1 MSVPVK
7 KQAKKRK
14 SQVPVALV
22 YFATLMLFI
31 AVFGLIASFI
41 IDKLNELN
49 DPKPVNNKAPVA
61 SFNLLY
67 AHVNSKNVLAEMSVV
82 RVSPETNKVV
92 LLPVSSY
99 IKNDESDKTFR
110 EIYEDGGVVKL
121 KNAVENTFGVKV
133 DNYVTVSNKAYE
145 RLIDMIG
152 GIIYTPKE
160 DLYYIAKNDADDI
173 SIRSGQAISLV
184 GRQIRLI
191 SQYPVFE
198 SGKKGNLEFMGEA
211 LEQLVTSALRQTSI
225 TKNNL
230 DNMYNII
237 IENSDTDWDR
247 NSFKIHKTYI
257 KNMLDTNDT
266 ECILLTPDGEWSD
279 NKMTVSDQFNDELKK
294 IIEETEPAENEN

>member
-99 IKNDESDKTFR
+99 IKNDGSDKTFR

-121 KNAVENTFGVKV
+121 KNAVENTFNVKI

>member
-92 LLPVSSY
+92 LIPVSSY
-99 IKNDESDKTFR
+99 IKNDGSDKTFR

>member
-1 MSVPVK
+1 MSVPFK

-49 DPKPVNNKAPVA
+49 DPKPVNNKTPVA

-67 AHVNSKNVLAEMSVV
+67 AHVNSKNVLAEMAVV

-99 IKNDESDKTFR
+99 IKNDENDKTFR

-121 KNAVENTFGVKV
+121 KTAVENTFGVKV

-237 IENSDTDWDR
+237 IENSDTDWDK

-266 ECILLTPDGEWSD
+266 QCILLTPDGEWSD

-294 IIEETEPAENEN
+294 VIEETEPAETEN

>member
-1 MSVPVK
+1 MSEPVRK
-7 KQAKKRK
+7 LAKKRK
-14 SQVPVALV
+14 SQIPVALV

-41 IDKLNELN
+41 IDKLNDMN
-49 DPKPVNNKAPVA
+49 DPQPVNNTTPVA

-67 AHVNSKNVLAEMSVV
+67 AHVNRKNVLAEMSVV
-82 RVSPETNKVV
+82 RVSPATNKVV
-92 LLPVSSY
+92 LIPMSSY
-99 IKNDESDKTFR
+99 IKNDGSDKTFR
-110 EIYEDGGVVKL
+110 EVYDDGGIVKL
-121 KNAVENTFGVKV
+121 KSAVEDTFNLTV

-152 GIIYTPKE
+152 GIIYTPEE

-198 SGKKGNLEFMGEA
+198 SGKEGNLKFMGEA
-211 LEQLVTSALRQTSI
+211 LEQLVVSALRQTSI

-237 IENSDTDWDR
+237 TENSDTDWDK

-257 KNMLDTNDT
+257 KKMLDTNDT
-266 ECILLTPDGEWSD
+266 ECMLLTPTGEWSD
-279 NKMTVSDQFNDELKK
+279 NKMKVSDQFKEELKK
-294 IIEETEPAENEN
+294 AIEDTEPAEVED

>member
-49 DPKPVNNKAPVA
+49 DPKPVNNKTPVA

-99 IKNDESDKTFR
+99 IKNDGSDKTFR

>member
-99 IKNDESDKTFR
+99 IKNDGSDKTFR

-121 KNAVENTFGVKV
+121 KNAVENTFNVKV

>member
-99 IKNDESDKTFR
+99 IKNDGSDKTFR

-121 KNAVENTFGVKV
+121 KNAVENTFNVKV

-211 LEQLVTSALRQTSI
+211 LEQLVTSALRQTTI

>member
-92 LLPVSSY
+92 LIPVSSY
-99 IKNDESDKTFR
+99 IKNDGSDKTFR

-121 KNAVENTFGVKV
+121 KNAVENTFNVKV

-145 RLIDMIG
+145 RLIDMIA

-173 SIRSGQAISLV
+173 SIRSGQGNFFGGKAN
-184 GRQIRLI
+184 QIDF
-191 SQYPVFE
+191 SV
-198 SGKKGNLEFMGEA
+198 SG
-211 LEQLVTSALRQTSI
+211 V
-225 TKNNL
+225 
-230 DNMYNII
+230 
-237 IENSDTDWDR
+237 
-247 NSFKIHKTYI
+247 
-257 KNMLDTNDT
+257 
-266 ECILLTPDGEWSD
+266 
-279 NKMTVSDQFNDELKK
+279 
-294 IIEETEPAENEN
+294 

>member
-92 LLPVSSY
+92 LIPVSSY
-99 IKNDESDKTFR
+99 IKNDGSDKTFR

-121 KNAVENTFGVKV
+121 KNAVENTFNVKV

-211 LEQLVTSALRQTSI
+211 LEQLVTSVLRQTSI

>member
-1 MSVPVK
+1 MSEPVK
-7 KQAKKRK
+7 KQAKQKK

-41 IDKLNELN
+41 IDKLNEMN
-49 DPKPVNNKAPVA
+49 NPQPVNNTTSAD

-67 AHVNSKNVLAEMSVV
+67 AHVNNKNVLAEMAVI
-82 RVSPETNKVV
+82 RVSPDKNKVV

-99 IKNDESDKTFR
+99 IKNDGSDNTFR
-110 EIYEDGGVVKL
+110 EVYEDGGIVKL
-121 KNAVENTFGVKV
+121 KSAVENTFDFKV

-198 SGKKGNLEFMGEA
+198 SGKEGNLEFMGEA
-211 LEQLVTSALRQTSI
+211 LAQLVTSALRQTSI

-237 IENSDTDWDR
+237 TENSDTDWDK

-257 KNMLDTNDT
+257 KKMLDTNDT
-266 ECILLTPDGEWSD
+266 ECILLIPAGEWSD
-279 NKMTVSDQFNDELKK
+279 NKMRVSDEFKADLKK
-294 IIEETEPAENEN
+294 TFHETEPDEIED

>member
-99 IKNDESDKTFR
+99 IKNDGSDKTFR

>member
-1 MSVPVK
+1 MSEPVK
-7 KQAKKRK
+7 KQAKQKK

-41 IDKLNELN
+41 IDKLNEMN
-49 DPKPVNNKAPVA
+49 NPQPVNNTTSAD

-67 AHVNSKNVLAEMSVV
+67 AHVNNKNVLAEMAVI
-82 RVSPETNKVV
+82 RVSPDKNKVV

-99 IKNDESDKTFR
+99 IKNNGSDNTFR
-110 EIYEDGGVVKL
+110 EVYEDGGIVKL
-121 KNAVENTFGVKV
+121 KSAVENTFDFKV

-198 SGKKGNLEFMGEA
+198 SGKEGNLEFMGEA
-211 LEQLVTSALRQTSI
+211 LSQLVTSALRQTSI

-237 IENSDTDWDR
+237 TENSDTDWDK
-247 NSFKIHKTYI
+247 NAFKIHKTYI
-257 KNMLDTNDT
+257 KKMLDTNDT
-266 ECILLTPDGEWSD
+266 ECILLTPAGEWSD
-279 NKMTVSDQFNDELKK
+279 NKMRVSDEFKADLKK
-294 IIEETEPAENEN
+294 TFNETEPAEIED